1 MNLLLNNQKVPDLLR
16 PNDTLSAA
24 LQRVQDNCVTAEDVI
39 TSVLI
44 DGQTLTAQQL
54 SDWQKRPADEF
65 GEIHVTV
72 EPRNVFACRGLRKM
86 ASELAR
92 TAEDRRQIAGYMA
105 DAKNTEAMAI
115 LGDYLQTWHTTQQ
128 ALNSACR
135 LMNAD
140 LDSLEIRCKSPKKK
154 KRPVTDYINLLSEQ
168 LNKVKSALDSSDMVL
183 LSDIFEY
190 ELADV
195 TDQWLDLLM
204 QLAEKFDKENR
215 KAK

>member
-1 MNLLLNNQKVPDLLR
+1 MNLLVNNQKIQNLPGRTDILPALLQ
-16 PNDTLSAA
+16 A
-24 LQRVQDNCVTAEDVI
+24 VQDNCVAAEEVI
-39 TSVLI
+39 TCVLV

-65 GEIHVTV
+65 GEIHVTI
-72 EPRNVFACRGLRKM
+72 EPRKVFASRGLRKM

-92 TAEDRRQIAGYMA
+92 TTEDRRQILDYMA
-105 DAKNTEAMAI
+105 NGNNTEAMAA
-115 LGDYLQTWHTTQQ
+115 LGDFLQTWHTTQQ
-128 ALNSACR
+128 ALDSACR

-140 LDSLEIRCKSPKKK
+140 LDSLEIRGKSPKKK
-154 KRPVTDYINLLSEQ
+154 KLPVTDYINLLSEQ
-168 LNKVKSALDSSDMVL
+168 LNKVKSALDANDMVL

-195 TDQWLDLLM
+195 TEQWLDLLI
-204 QLAEKFDKENR
+204 QLAEKFEKGNR

>member
-1 MNLLLNNQKVPDLLR
+1 MNLLVNNQKIQNLPGRNDILPALLQ
-16 PNDTLSAA
+16 A
-24 LQRVQDNCVTAEDVI
+24 VQDNCVAAEEVI
-39 TSVLI
+39 TCVLV

-54 SDWQKRPADEF
+54 SDWQKRSADEF
-65 GEIHVTV
+65 GEIHVTI

-92 TAEDRRQIAGYMA
+92 TAQDRRQIAGHMA
-105 DAKNTEAMAI
+105 DGKNTEAMAI

-140 LDSLEIRCKSPKKK
+140 LDLLEVRCKSSKKK
-154 KRPVTDYINLLSEQ
+154 KQPVTDYINLLSEQ
-168 LNKVKSALDSSDMVL
+168 LNKIKSALDANDMVL

-195 TDQWLDLLM
+195 TEQWLDLLL
-204 QLAEKFDKENR
+204 QLAEKFEKEKR